1 MSTEDKDNSTQTNR
15 TTTQLQP
22 YKDPEV
28 LEQLYVEDDHTQE
41 EIADI
46 FNVKQPTVSYW
57 VDKHGIEKPNKDL
70 HCGEDDNGR
79 IQYTV
84 PDEETGFYQYQL
96 NALLD
101 YRVDDVF
108 DPFTHVHHLMAS
120 PYKVDLPANL
130 RVMNRREHVRSHA
143 EGTAVDPPSKIL
155 QFYFD
160 GEVEDYAHFGSKE
173 ERVKDWER
181 LKEEHGIGDG
191 DQDGDDQ

>member
-15 TTTQLQP
+15 TTTELQP

-28 LEQLYVEDDHTQE
+28 LEQLYVEDDHTQT
-41 EIADI
+41 EIAEI

-57 VDKHGIEKPNKDL
+57 LDKHRIEREEPDVYRSVN
-70 HCGEDDNGR
+70 DDGR
-79 IQYTV
+79 TEYVV
-84 PDEETGFYQYQL
+84 PTEETHFYQYQL

-143 EGTAVDPPSKIL
+143 EGTAVDPPSKVL

-173 ERVKDWER
+173 ERVEDWER
-181 LKEEHGIGDG
+181 LKEEHGIDDDRG
-191 DQDGDDQ
+191 GDDQ